1 MAPMADS
8 ARDATALAATHGIPE
23 PTTLGTQLREILT
36 LAHAFE
42 RRLGSHLSV
51 NPTDLAAME
60 HLIEEG
66 PLTPSDLATRL
77 GISTAASTLVVDR
90 LVSLGHVSRSP
101 HPHDRRKIVVVPSP
115 DSIARAMSELV
126 PVISSVNDVVASL
139 DPEERETIER
149 FLGRVADV
157 YRSAVDA
164 P

>member
-8 ARDATALAATHGIPE
+8 ARDATALATTHGIPE
-23 PTTLGTQLREILT
+23 PTTIGSQLREILT

-42 RRLGSHLSV
+42 RRLGARLSV

-101 HPHDRRKIVVVPSP
+101 HPHDRRKIVVVPSAE
-115 DSIARAMSELV
+115 SVARAMGELV

-139 DPEERETIER
+139 DPEERETVER
-149 FLGRVADV
+149 FLDRVSDV

>member
-1 MAPMADS
+1 MAES
-8 ARDATALAATHGIPE
+8 ARDASAVAASPTVPA
-23 PTTLGTQLREILT
+23 PTTIGAQLREILT

-42 RRLGSHLSV
+42 RRLGSRLSV

-60 HLIEEG
+60 HLIDSG

-90 LVSLGHVSRSP
+90 LVALGHVSRSP

-115 DSIARAMSELV
+115 DSVARAIGELV
-126 PVISSVNDVVASL
+126 PVITSVNDVVASL
-139 DPEERETIER
+139 PPAERETVEL
-149 FLGRVADV
+149 FLARVADV
-157 YRSAVDA
+157 YRDAVDA